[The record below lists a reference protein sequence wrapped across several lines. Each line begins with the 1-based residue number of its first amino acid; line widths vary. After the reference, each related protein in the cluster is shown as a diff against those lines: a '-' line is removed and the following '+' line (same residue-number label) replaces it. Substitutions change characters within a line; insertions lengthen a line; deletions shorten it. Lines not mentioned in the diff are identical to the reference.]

1 MNEATFFMMGVAGLG
16 LWAAIVAVF
25 EINTAW
31 KRKRLRQSE
40 PVIQAAGRRNEH
52 FSPPSDLI

>member
-1 MNEATFFMMGVAGLG
+1 MRSCPMTEATLFFIGVAGLG

-40 PVIQAAGRRNEH
+40 PVIQGRR
-52 FSPPSDLI
+52 PSQRAF